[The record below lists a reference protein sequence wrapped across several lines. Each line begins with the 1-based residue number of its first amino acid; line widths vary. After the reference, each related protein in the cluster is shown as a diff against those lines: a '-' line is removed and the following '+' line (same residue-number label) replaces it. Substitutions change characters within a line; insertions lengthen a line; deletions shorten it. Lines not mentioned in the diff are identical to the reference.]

1 MLCFKH
7 LFQAFAGQG
16 QMLGSPA
23 PTVATVAA
31 AVSISADAT
40 ASNEQK
46 ALTQLNLVESEP
58 TTSVQIRLADGSRLV
73 GRFNHTHTVGQLRQ
87 YIIT

>member
-1 MLCFKH
+1 LCSIR

-23 PTVATVAA
+23 PTVATLAA
-31 AVSISADAT
+31 AAPTSAGAT

-46 ALTQLNLVESEP
+46 AISQLNLVESEP